1 MRRSPLA
8 SAVFACFVGAVAF
21 SAGCSDPVDLKQA
34 VEVTDVTSGWFDA
47 GVVEG
52 KNKIVPSVSFRIRKK
67 TNVDVRPLAL
77 NLVFNHADGSAS
89 SFEDIYLARV
99 PLESGETEVITARSK
114 NGYTADPP
122 QTRADMLKNSTF
134 RDVAIQI
141 FAKQSSAQWVELQ
154 RVTVQR
160 QILTR

>member
-1 MRRSPLA
+1 MVKSLLA
-8 SAVFACFVGAVAF
+8 RTMTACCVAGLALSAA
-21 SAGCSDPVDLKQA
+21 CSDPVDLKQA
-34 VEVTDVTSGWFDA
+34 VEVVDVESGWFDA
-47 GVVEG
+47 GVVDG
-52 KNKIVPSVSFRIRKK
+52 KNKIVPSVSFRLRKRS
-67 TNVDVRPLAL
+67 NVEMRPLAL
-77 NLVFNHADGSAS
+77 NLVFNNADGSPS

-99 PLESGETEVITARSK
+99 PFEGGQSELITARSK
-114 NGYTADPP
+114 NGYTAEPP
-122 QTRADMLKNSTF
+122 QTRADMLKNSGF